1 MFEWLPEEETPL
13 VVDDGIELPQV
24 IIMMMVMVMV
34 IILLPQLEL
43 IQNFTADCTTNY
55 STGSFTCLEVVFRF
69 KRRLGWVLQT
79 FFLFFIAPLYTD
91 VDAGTSCS
99 THTSPPV

>member
-1 MFEWLPEEETPL
+1 
-13 VVDDGIELPQV
+13 
-24 IIMMMVMVMV
+24 MMMVMVVMVMV

-79 FFLFFIAPLYTD
+79 FMHFSFYSLYSLLPLYIYTD

-99 THTSPPV
+99 TRTSPPV

>member
-1 MFEWLPEEETPL
+1 
-13 VVDDGIELPQV
+13 
-24 IIMMMVMVMV
+24 MMMLMVMV

-69 KRRLGWVLQT
+69 KRRLGWVWGLWLGNQSHIS
-79 FFLFFIAPLYTD
+79 F
-91 VDAGTSCS
+91 CS
-99 THTSPPV
+99 

>member
-24 IIMMMVMVMV
+24 TIMIMMMVMVMVMV

-69 KRRLGWVLQT
+69 KRRLGWVMQT
-79 FFLFFIAPLYTD
+79 FMDF
-91 VDAGTSCS
+91 S
-99 THTSPPV
+99 

>member
-1 MFEWLPEEETPL
+1 MSHTTEDLVFEWLPEEETPL

-24 IIMMMVMVMV
+24 IIMMMMMVMVMVMV

-69 KRRLGWVLQT
+69 KRRLGWVMQT
-79 FFLFFIAPLYTD
+79 FMDFSFH
-91 VDAGTSCS
+91 S
-99 THTSPPV
+99 

>member
-24 IIMMMVMVMV
+24 IIMVVMMV

-69 KRRLGWVLQT
+69 KRRLG
-79 FFLFFIAPLYTD
+79 
-91 VDAGTSCS
+91 
-99 THTSPPV
+99 

>member
-1 MFEWLPEEETPL
+1 MSHTTEDLVFEWLPEEETPL

-24 IIMMMVMVMV
+24 IIMMMVMVVMV

-79 FFLFFIAPLYTD
+79 FFFILYCP
-91 VDAGTSCS
+91 SIYRC
-99 THTSPPV
+99 

>member
-1 MFEWLPEEETPL
+1 MQYLPVSVSHTTEDLVFEWLPEEETPL

-24 IIMMMVMVMV
+24 TIMVMVMMMV

-69 KRRLGWVLQT
+69 KRRLGWVVQT
-79 FFLFFIAPLYTD
+79 FMDF
-91 VDAGTSCS
+91 S
-99 THTSPPV
+99 